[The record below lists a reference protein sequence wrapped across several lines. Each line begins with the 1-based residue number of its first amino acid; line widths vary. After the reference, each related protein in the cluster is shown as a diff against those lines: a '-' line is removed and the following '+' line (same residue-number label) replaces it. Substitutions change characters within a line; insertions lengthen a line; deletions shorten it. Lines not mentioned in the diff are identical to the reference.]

1 MAGMF
6 KEKETPKER
15 LLPSVSRA
23 EEFCSPIDT
32 LAIGA
37 VHSRLRSESTY
48 VGSARAAAKADSNMA
63 IARNV
68 SALKLEGSTPVR
80 ERFRQLLNALG

>member
-23 EEFCSPIDT
+23 EEFHGPIDS
-32 LAIGA
+32 LGRSASHI
-37 VHSRLRSESTY
+37 RLTGESTHA
-48 VGSARAAAKADSNMA
+48 GGAAVIKADRDMA

-80 ERFRQLLNALG
+80 ERFKQLLNALG